1 MKLTIIEKENVIES
15 KIVGAFDTAAT
26 KTVDM
31 QPLLDN
37 ADKKIVFDCSE
48 MEFITSAGLRLL
60 LALSKECLN
69 KGGSIVLKG
78 VAPAVMRVFQVAGF
92 TQFFTFE

>member
-1 MKLTIIEKENVIES
+1 MKLTIIEKEEMIEG

-26 KTVDM
+26 KTIDL
-31 QPLLDN
+31 QPFMNN

-60 LALSKECLN
+60 LSLSKECLD
-69 KGGSIVLKG
+69 KGGNIVLKD
-78 VAPAVMRVFQVAGF
+78 VDPAVMRVFQVAGF